1 MTVAKTTAI
10 AIMDE
15 LESEINRVLEKHGL
29 DKAKLKCKYGAHFE
43 LKIESATL
51 ELGENGVNLQ
61 SPEAQYYSRFGH
73 MGLHAP
79 LGTKFTHKG
88 TSFVFIGIA
97 PSRRKFPIAVRNLDE
112 GHNSFFPE
120 GIVPIINAAAG
131 ATV

>member
-1 MTVAKTTAI
+1 MTVAKTTAL
-10 AIMDE
+10 AIMNE
-15 LESEINRVLEKHGL
+15 LEGEINRVLEKHGL

-61 SPEAQYYSRFGH
+61 SPEAQYYTQFGY

-79 LGTKFTHKG
+79 LGTKFTNRG
-88 TSFVFIGIA
+88 ATFVFIGIA
-97 PSRRKFPIAVRNLDE
+97 PSRRKYPIAVRNLDE

-120 GIVPIINAAAG
+120 GIIRVINAAASV
-131 ATV
+131 AV